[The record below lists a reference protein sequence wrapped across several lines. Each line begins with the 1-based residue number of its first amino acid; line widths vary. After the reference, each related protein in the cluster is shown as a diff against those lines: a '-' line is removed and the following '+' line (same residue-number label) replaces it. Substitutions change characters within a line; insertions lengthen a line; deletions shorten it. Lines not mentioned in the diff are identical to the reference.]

1 MTQEV
6 RIIIKLILECDVTL
20 SKVDVEDKV
29 RASINLDGNL
39 IDVITIDTIEIKEE
53 SEIYK
58 TNNDL

>member
-29 RASINLDGNL
+29 KASINLDGNL
-39 IDVITIDTIEIKEE
+39 IDVITIDTIKIEEE

>member
-29 RASINLDGNL
+29 KASINLDGNL

>member
-29 RASINLDGNL
+29 RASINLEGNL